1 MFNFFK
7 KYFNK
12 RKKKEIVYDSNTLP
26 YKSIRKI
33 GDYIVCITSNNK
45 LLNIID
51 DGKIL
56 DKIKPGISLK
66 DLELLFINTNDK
78 KIEELLEFDILRQF
92 NDFIVDQK
100 NKESYLKRVEKKQ

>member
-1 MFNFFK
+1 MK
-7 KYFNK
+7 K
-12 RKKKEIVYDSNTLP
+12 KKKEIVYSSDELS
-26 YKSIRKI
+26 YKSLRKI

-66 DLELLFINTNDK
+66 DLELL
-78 KIEELLEFDILRQF
+78 LEQIYTQCAMCVYKHL
-92 NDFIVDQK
+92 NGVD
-100 NKESYLKRVEKKQ
+100 YYGIDL